1 MGKTA
6 EFRGCDNLV
15 IARVTKDDATGY
27 TTGTVVSLAEVAR
40 IAKSTEQSSEMHYY
54 DNVGKVPIKAIGSDT
69 ITMIVPALTLRTLA
83 LITGASIDPSTGAY
97 SSGEGDTDYE
107 YALGYRLKL
116 TDGTYRYVWRLKG
129 TFSAVPDEESET
141 ESNSINTHNQ
151 TVTFTG
157 TLTTFP
163 FNNGGRKRDFVIDER
178 DGMANVSRFFEQV
191 HTPDN
196 SAYMAINAVTALSIS
211 PETKT
216 MEAGETFRFT
226 LNITPAGTLP
236 FWASSNPNVATIDA
250 AGDITAVSPGTT
262 IITASA
268 GNLSASATLTVT
280 EAE

>member
-15 IARVTKDDATGY
+15 CARVTQDDLNGY
-27 TTGTVVSLAEVAR
+27 KAGIVVPLAEVAS
-40 IAKSTEQSSEMHYY
+40 IAKSTEQSSETHYY
-54 DNVGKVPIKAIGSDT
+54 DNVGKVQIKAIGSDT
-69 ITMIVPALTLRTLA
+69 ITLIVPALTLRTLA
-83 LITGASIDPSTGAY
+83 LITGAQIDPATGAY
-97 SSGEGDTDYE
+97 SSGETDTDFE

-129 TFSAVPDEESET
+129 TFSAIPDEQSET

-151 TVTFTG
+151 TVTYTG

-196 SAYMAINAVTALSIS
+196 SAYMAINTVTALSIS

-236 FWASSNPNVATIDA
+236 FWASSNPNVAMIDA
-250 AGDITAVSPGTT
+250 AGDIVAQSPGTT
-262 IITASA
+262 IITATA
-268 GNLSASATLTVT
+268 GNLAASATLTVT